1 MTVTLVRV
9 RSTLALILVSA
20 ATLGAAVPGAQA
32 ATVRS
37 CPPVRDP
44 FAHTRYAGVDLT
56 HIRATGVSC
65 ATARRVARGAERRA
79 LGITPS
85 ASGIRV
91 FTWQGWHV
99 TGDLRPVHDRYL
111 ASMGARRVQW
121 RF

>member
-1 MTVTLVRV
+1 MFLRGILPLVIAAA
-9 RSTLALILVSA
+9 LAA
-20 ATLGAAVPGAQA
+20 AAQSAQA

-37 CPPVRDP
+37 CPPVRNP

-65 ATARRVARGAERRA
+65 ATARRVARGAEGRA

-85 ASGIRV
+85 PSGIRT

-99 TGDLRPVHDRYL
+99 TGDLRPVHDRYV
-111 ASMGARRVQW
+111 AGMGAHRVQW